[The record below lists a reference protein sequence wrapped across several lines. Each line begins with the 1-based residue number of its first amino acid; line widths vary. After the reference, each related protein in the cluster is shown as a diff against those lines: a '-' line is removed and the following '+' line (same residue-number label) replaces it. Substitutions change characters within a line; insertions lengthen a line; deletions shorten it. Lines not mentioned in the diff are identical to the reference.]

1 MGPLWDLCGTS
12 VGFSMMYCPPKLRV
26 VPADVRLRVN
36 HQFDVLHRS
45 LGVVASPGFQ
55 SSLFDGLEGLCDHSR
70 TSSSGT
76 FDEFSSRFRSLP
88 ASSGLQ
94 DSLHQPPWSPGD
106 SPSRASSCSRPLKR
120 WFLPRL
126 LGFWRRFGF
135 FRNTYG
141 AFFHVFFR
149 PALNV
154 SSASSSTLNVSSA
167 SRIRYCCCAMNKCL
181 RG

>member
-1 MGPLWDLCGTS
+1 MVVVVECTSCVVNLCGTS
-12 VGFSMMYCPPKLRV
+12 AGPLWASSSYLRGFGGTSAGFPLMYRPPKLRV

-106 SPSRASSCSRPLKR
+106 SPSRASSCSRPLSTWDGLDTGGVSAK
-120 WFLPRL
+120 FLGL
-126 LGFWRRFGF
+126 TGKF
-135 FRNTYG
+135 F
-141 AFFHVFFR
+141 FQ
-149 PALNV
+149 
-154 SSASSSTLNVSSA
+154 
-167 SRIRYCCCAMNKCL
+167 
-181 RG
+181 

>member
-1 MGPLWDLCGTS
+1 MAACTSWTSVYVAGPLRDLCVFGGTS
-12 VGFSMMYCPPKLRV
+12 AGFPLMYRPPKLRV

-106 SPSRASSCSRPLKR
+106 SPSRASCSRPLSTLDGLDIR
-120 WFLPRL
+120 TTSGGLFGELSLVSGRL
-126 LGFWRRFGF
+126 LTPVFRR
-135 FRNTYG
+135 
-141 AFFHVFFR
+141 
-149 PALNV
+149 V
-154 SSASSSTLNVSSA
+154 SYPESV
-167 SRIRYCCCAMNKCL
+167 
-181 RG
+181 